1 MALTQEQK
9 AMKQRLHKI
18 NRRILKIAKEAG
30 TESTY
35 YQAYETPMLDSSKGK
50 GFGGMQGVRN
60 RVKVNGHDVYQF
72 NLDKRTIDMM
82 LADKN
87 AKHWLS
93 KFEAMP
99 TFAKLKPSILKAY
112 ESTFKGKTDGMTKAQ
127 ERDAIRKQ
135 LSFERKVRDMFDRLL
150 AAIYDDVNYTGEEP
164 EIIERIRKSSKGRWS
179 SNQFYEDFNKE
190 MPKYLNDI
198 NTESITESKSIA
210 EDMEDRG
217 WYDSAY

>member
-18 NRRILKIAKEAG
+18 NRRILRIAKEAG

-50 GFGGMQGVRN
+50 GFGSMQGVRKT
-60 RVKVNGHDVYQF
+60 VKVNGQDVFQF
-72 NLDKRTIDMM
+72 NLEKRTIDMM
-82 LADKN
+82 LKDKN

-99 TFAKLKPSILKAY
+99 TFSKLKPRILEAY
-112 ESTFKGKTDGMTKAQ
+112 ESAFHEKTKGMNKAQ
-127 ERDAIRKQ
+127 KNEAIRKQ

-150 AAIYDDVNYTGEEP
+150 AAIYDDANYTGEEP
-164 EIIERIRKSSKGRWS
+164 EILERIRKSSKGRWS

-190 MPKYLNDI
+190 MTDYLNNI

-210 EDMEDRG
+210 DGMEDRG
-217 WYDSAY
+217 WYDSF